1 MNSGAVGLTTRKLTA
16 KQQAFVNAYTGNAT
30 EAALAAGYSRK
41 AAYSIG
47 QALLKKHEIHEA
59 VRARQDERET
69 PLIATREQR
78 QKFWSEVML
87 DPEQEMQHRL
97 KAAELLG
104 KSECDFSERLQ
115 IDGSVEV
122 TVGFLFDPAQR
133 RALLAEVQDVE
144 YEALPAESSN

>member
-1 MNSGAVGLTTRKLTA
+1 MGLTVR
-16 KQQAFVNAYTGNAT
+16 QQAFVNAYTGNAA
-30 EAALAAGYSRK
+30 EAARQAGYSAK
-41 AAYSIG
+41 TAYRIG
-47 QALLKKHEIHEA
+47 QELLNKPEIVDAIRGRAEEA
-59 VRARQDERET
+59 QK

-78 QKFWSEVML
+78 QRFWSEVML
-87 DPEQEMQHRL
+87 DTNQEMQHRL

-115 IDGSVEV
+115 IDGSVEF

-144 YEALPAESSN
+144 YEALPSESS

>member
-1 MNSGAVGLTTRKLTA
+1 MALTVR
-16 KQQAFVNAYTGNAT
+16 QRAFVNAYTGNAA
-30 EAALAAGYSRK
+30 EAARQAGYSAK
-41 AAYSIG
+41 TAYSIG
-47 QALLKKHEIHEA
+47 QELLNKPEIVDA
-59 VRARQDERET
+59 IKAREKEREA
-69 PLIATREQR
+69 PLIASREQR

-144 YEALPAESSN
+144 YEALPSESS